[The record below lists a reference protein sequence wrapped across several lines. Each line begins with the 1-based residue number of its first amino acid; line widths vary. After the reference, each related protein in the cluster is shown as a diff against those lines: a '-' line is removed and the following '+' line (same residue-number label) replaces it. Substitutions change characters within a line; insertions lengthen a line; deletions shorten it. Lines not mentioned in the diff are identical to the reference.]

1 MGLKQPQSGQV
12 LYGDT
17 DIWACTEKERRRI
30 LRRTGVLFQ
39 GGALWSSM
47 TLAENVGLPLQQ
59 YTDLDDDEIREQASL
74 KLALAGLAGFED
86 YYPSE
91 ISGGMRKRAGLARAL
106 ALDPEILFLDEPSA
120 GLDPVSARMLDD
132 LILELRDALGTTF
145 VIVSHELASI
155 FAIASNGIYLDV
167 RTRRVTARGNPSE
180 LTGYGMAKQSFKT
193 AVGAFVIGGLALLV
207 AGIILLG
214 GGRMFS
220 DDIEYVLYFDG
231 SVSGLNIGAPVV
243 FRGVPMGQVT
253 RISLEA
259 NPRDASVTIPVYIRL
274 DENSIV
280 RAGVTGEL
288 TDNFRQEIL
297 RRLIQRGLRARLQL
311 QSLITGQYRVE
322 LDFLPNTPANFRSPM
337 PDREIPTLP
346 SPIDTLQR
354 TVANLPLEEMAHTT
368 AGILEKL
375 NAALSGDALER
386 GIKAFAT
393 SFEEAQALLAG
404 MQESQKTLAQALEK
418 LNAAATSAQH
428 DLPQAL
434 QSTRDAMNNVS
445 SVSLATKAVVERN
458 APLTQELRRLIQ
470 ESAAAVRSLRAFMD
484 VLERNPEALLRGK
497 QGSRR

>member
-1 MGLKQPQSGQV
+1 
-12 LYGDT
+12 
-17 DIWACTEKERRRI
+17 
-30 LRRTGVLFQ
+30 
-39 GGALWSSM
+39 
-47 TLAENVGLPLQQ
+47 
-59 YTDLDDDEIREQASL
+59 
-74 KLALAGLAGFED
+74 
-86 YYPSE
+86 
-91 ISGGMRKRAGLARAL
+91 
-106 ALDPEILFLDEPSA
+106 
-120 GLDPVSARMLDD
+120 
-132 LILELRDALGTTF
+132 
-145 VIVSHELASI
+145 
-155 FAIASNGIYLDV
+155 
-167 RTRRVTARGNPSE
+167 
-180 LTGYGMAKQSFKT
+180 MAKQSFKT
-193 AVGAFVIGGLALLV
+193 AVGAFVIGGLTLLV

-280 RAGVTGEL
+280 RAGVAGEL

-354 TVANLPLEEMAHTT
+354 TVASLPLEEMAHTT

-375 NAALSGDALER
+375 NAALAGDALKR
-386 GIKAFAT
+386 GLNAFAAT
-393 SFEEAQALLAG
+393 FEEAQGLLAG

-418 LNAAATSAQH
+418 LDVAATSAQH

-445 SVSLATKAVVERN
+445 SVSLATKAIVERK

-470 ESAAAVRSLRAFMD
+470 ESTAAVRSLRAFMD

>member
-1 MGLKQPQSGQV
+1 
-12 LYGDT
+12 
-17 DIWACTEKERRRI
+17 
-30 LRRTGVLFQ
+30 
-39 GGALWSSM
+39 
-47 TLAENVGLPLQQ
+47 
-59 YTDLDDDEIREQASL
+59 
-74 KLALAGLAGFED
+74 
-86 YYPSE
+86 
-91 ISGGMRKRAGLARAL
+91 
-106 ALDPEILFLDEPSA
+106 
-120 GLDPVSARMLDD
+120 
-132 LILELRDALGTTF
+132 
-145 VIVSHELASI
+145 
-155 FAIASNGIYLDV
+155 
-167 RTRRVTARGNPSE
+167 
-180 LTGYGMAKQSFKT
+180 MAKQSFKT

-354 TVANLPLEEMAHTT
+354 TVASLPLEEMARTT

-386 GIKAFAT
+386 GLKAFAT
-393 SFEEAQALLAG
+393 TFEEA
-404 MQESQKTLAQALEK
+404 
-418 LNAAATSAQH
+418 
-428 DLPQAL
+428 QAL